1 MLLILRGHIRDS
13 FNNSDLYN
21 LIKSITQIC
30 NLTIYIHTWNIFSNN
45 LSWREINFDNN
56 VVNKDVIYDY
66 FKDLKVY
73 IKEIIIDD
81 DSYIILQGSRYGY
94 ICNTLCKKLG
104 WKRYLFSKYRIIK
117 HIIDNVH
124 DYKNIINMR
133 FDIMCNSFSI
143 SSSEIYSFINN
154 NMDCSF
160 YKNKFIFDSISPG
173 IDNIYIGTVYTMYVL
188 LNHFHYNLDK
198 INDKYIKEIHQEF
211 LLFYENDELD
221 YIKKINIINDVFYID
236 STIKLSISEV
246 MEYIIDKTIETINTK
261 STNET
266 DLVKDNM
273 STIDTELESK
283 ENKIK
288 LTKSKKSTKLKLI
301 TTEESITDDESTSTI
316 KLITKE
322 ESITDDES
330 TSTIKLIKKE
340 ESTIK
345 TKNEKIIKNKSINS
359 LPVRSKIPLDI
370 PNMIC
375 DNNKSNIKKNIK
387 PIIKKRTN
395 KNQITL
401 EEHRSLEV

>member
-1 MLLILRGHIRDS
+1 
-13 FNNSDLYN
+13 
-21 LIKSITQIC
+21 
-30 NLTIYIHTWNIFSNN
+30 
-45 LSWREINFDNN
+45 
-56 VVNKDVIYDY
+56 
-66 FKDLKVY
+66 
-73 IKEIIIDD
+73 
-81 DSYIILQGSRYGY
+81 
-94 ICNTLCKKLG
+94 
-104 WKRYLFSKYRIIK
+104 
-117 HIIDNVH
+117 
-124 DYKNIINMR
+124 
-133 FDIMCNSFSI
+133 
-143 SSSEIYSFINN
+143 
-154 NMDCSF
+154 MDCSF

>member
-45 LSWREINFDNN
+45 LSWRKINFDNN

-124 DYKNIINMR
+124 DNKNIINMR

-143 SSSEIYSFINN
+143 SASEIYSFINN

-266 DLVKDNM
+266 ELVAKDNM

-283 ENKIK
+283 ENKINKIK
-288 LTKSKKSTKLKLI
+288 LMTKNKKSTKLKLI
-301 TTEESITDDESTSTI
+301 TTEESITDDESTPKI
-316 KLITKE
+316 KLI
-322 ESITDDES
+322 I
-330 TSTIKLIKKE
+330 KE
-340 ESTIK
+340 ESTK
-345 TKNEKIIKNKSINS
+345 KNKNEKIVNKNKPINS

-401 EEHRSLEV
+401 EEHRAQEV